1 MEKHELEIYIGPFS
15 EWKQQKLDKNQAI
28 KLVSNGNVD
37 TLRISASISKSIA
50 PIEDTATIQIYN
62 LSEDTRNALRRGLS
76 VNIFAG
82 EEGQEKELVYK
93 GGITRSLSVKNGPDI
108 ITNISCLTA
117 QGGILMSK
125 TAKSFSEGVE
135 LKDIVTELASSIEG
149 VVVDPTNI
157 EVNGQIG
164 YAGFTFIGQTKDAL
178 NNLAKQY
185 GFTWSI
191 NDGVFKAKKDGKFTP
206 SNIILSDSNVLRKVS
221 PRTDGPWSLQE
232 GVDILARY
240 MPNVGP
246 WKQIKVI
253 SGLNKQMSRTYSCH
267 QIEYSLAPKNNE
279 WDMHIVDMLAFSMR

>member
-82 EEGQEKELVYK
+82 EEGREKELVYK

-108 ITNISCLTA
+108 ITTISCLTA
-117 QGGILMSK
+117 QGGILMAK

-135 LKDIVTELASSIEG
+135 IKDIVAELASSIEG
-149 VVVDPTNI
+149 IVVDMANI
-157 EVNGQIG
+157 DVSGQTG
-164 YAGFTFIGQTKDAL
+164 YSGFTFIGQTKDAL
-178 NNLAKQY
+178 NNLARQY

-191 NDGVFKAKKDGKFTP
+191 DNGVFKAKKDGIYTP

-246 WKQIKVI
+246 WKQVKVI
-253 SGLNKQMSRTYSCH
+253 SGINRQMSDTYSCH
-267 QIEYSLAPKNNE
+267 QIDYSLAPKSNE
-279 WDMHIVDMLAFSMR
+279 WDMHIVDMLAYSMR